1 MAEETEEGSAPAV
14 VSLATIAAQGGRLG
28 CLGFGGPPTHI
39 AMLRQL
45 CVSRRAWLGAE
56 DFEDAIAVTNLLP
69 GPASTQLAIY
79 TAWRLRGVRGALV
92 GGVAFIVP
100 GLMVIVALAA
110 FFLSGGTPGWARG
123 AAAGAGASVAAVAV
137 QAALGLIP
145 ASWRRVGPVHVARA
159 RWVGYFVVGAT
170 AAALTGPWL
179 VVVLIAA
186 GAIEIAARTRL
197 FRTPAHAW
205 PVLLLAAGP
214 VMGGLPALAWT
225 AFKVGA
231 LSYGGGFVIVPLMQ
245 TDAVN
250 RHHWM
255 TDGQFLNAVALGQI
269 TPGPLLQTVAVVG
282 YAAAGIGGAL
292 LAALLAFTPSF
303 VMIIGGGPHFDAL
316 HANGRVQAFLGGA
329 GPAVIG
335 AITGSAIPLALTL
348 QSRWQY
354 GVLAAAAVALLV
366 ARRGVVTTL
375 AGAAALGVGA
385 YLLGLPVG

>member
-45 CVSRRAWLGAE
+45 CVSRRGWLGAE

-231 LSYGGGFVIVPLMQ
+231 LSYGGGFVIV
-245 TDAVN
+245 
-250 RHHWM
+250 R
-255 TDGQFLNAVALGQI
+255 QFLNAVALGQI

-316 HANGRVQAFLGGA
+316 RANRRVQAFLGGA

-335 AITGSAIPLALTL
+335 AITGSAIPLALAL

-366 ARRGVVTTL
+366 ARRGVVNTL